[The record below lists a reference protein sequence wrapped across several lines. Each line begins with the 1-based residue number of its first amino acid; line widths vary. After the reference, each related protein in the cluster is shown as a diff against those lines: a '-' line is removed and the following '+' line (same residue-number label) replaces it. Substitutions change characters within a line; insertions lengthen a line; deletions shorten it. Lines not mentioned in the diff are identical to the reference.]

1 MGSSG
6 LFDADLSG
14 HMNINVAADQE
25 QSLCSEPT
33 SVESFA
39 VGEEGELKEKG
50 AQKIRST
57 NNAGHLETE
66 WEGGERK
73 KKKRDGKT

>member
-1 MGSSG
+1 M
-6 LFDADLSG
+6 
-14 HMNINVAADQE
+14 
-25 QSLCSEPT
+25 PT

-66 WEGGERK
+66 WERGERK
-73 KKKRDGKT
+73 KKREMGRRDS

>member
-1 MGSSG
+1 MAIYQHIRT
-6 LFDADLSG
+6 LVEVQCCSG
-14 HMNINVAADQE
+14 HQE

-50 AQKIRST
+50 AQKVRST

-66 WEGGERK
+66 WERGERK
-73 KKKRDGKT
+73 KKMGRRDS